1 MQPGK
6 EPPTPAPGCL
16 TLGPHVARRWEGL
29 ALWVLS
35 HTRVEGR
42 GGRAGSGHLAT
53 LPGLR
58 TARAAGALFLPP
70 NQQLN
75 CRGNIAASS
84 TRPEAPPRRPSP
96 CRLSLCTCCHL
107 PGSARAHCPPPQPQR
122 GAPPSPGESTARG
135 PHSGPAGS
143 CLTKQAPHLQA
154 GP

>member
-6 EPPTPAPGCL
+6 EPPTPATGCL

-75 CRGNIAASS
+75 CRGNIAASAWGTPLPRSEHS
-84 TRPEAPPRRPSP
+84 T
-96 CRLSLCTCCHL
+96 
-107 PGSARAHCPPPQPQR
+107 
-122 GAPPSPGESTARG
+122 GAPLWPSWLL
-135 PHSGPAGS
+135 PH
-143 CLTKQAPHLQA
+143 QA
-154 GP
+154 GPPPAGWPLSGLPLSTHSGCLSGGRLPPTGE